1 MVTSFS
7 HSSHRAMK
15 DSLGQHPIR
24 RSVLQM
30 RYMEHTFI
38 AISLVSHFT
47 SSTTLLLG
55 VLIKHWYN
63 GLHVIVY
70 YRLLMIT

>member
-1 MVTSFS
+1 
-7 HSSHRAMK
+7 
-15 DSLGQHPIR
+15 
-24 RSVLQM
+24 M
-30 RYMEHTFI
+30 RYMEDTFI